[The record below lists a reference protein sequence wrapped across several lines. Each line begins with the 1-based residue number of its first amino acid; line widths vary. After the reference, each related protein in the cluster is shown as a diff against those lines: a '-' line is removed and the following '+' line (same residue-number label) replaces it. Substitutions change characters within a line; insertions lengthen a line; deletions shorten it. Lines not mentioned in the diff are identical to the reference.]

1 MLAKRI
7 LGRTSLSL
15 YPLSFGASRLV
26 GSNKI
31 EATETISAAIQ
42 LGMNHIDTA
51 PYYGFGESERL
62 TGFGIQKIDTP
73 FYLSTKVGRLVRSD
87 ATGNLATVFDYS
99 YEGAEKSL
107 SESLFRLQKKQI
119 DMAILHDVSHR
130 WHGDQTNDIFDQ
142 AMKGAYKA
150 LLQWRE
156 RGLIK
161 AIGIGINDCA
171 ISLRAIN
178 EADFD
183 FIMLAG
189 RTTLLDQEGFDI
201 VLPLC
206 LKNKIGVIAAAPFNS
221 GILATGPTSAA
232 TYFSQKPPI
241 EIVEKT
247 KKIQKICLDFDIPM
261 PAAAL
266 QLSMNHP
273 AVTSVLAGYQNSQQ
287 VQDNH
292 QYASITIP
300 QNFWDELE
308 KKGLISNASFQY

>member
-1 MLAKRI
+1 MLTKKI

-26 GSNKI
+26 GSNEI
-31 EATETISAAIQ
+31 QATETISAGIK

-62 TGFGIQKIDTP
+62 TGFGIQKINTP

-87 ATGNLATVFDYS
+87 AAGNLVTVFDYS

-107 SESLFRLQKKQI
+107 SESLFRLQINQI

-156 RGLIK
+156 CGLIK

-189 RTTLLDQEGFDI
+189 RTTLLDQEGFEK

-206 LKNKIGVIAAAPFNS
+206 LENKIGVIAAAPFNS
-221 GILATGPTSAA
+221 GILATGPTSTA

-241 EIVEKT
+241 EIIERT
-247 KKIQKICLDFDIPM
+247 EKIQKICLDFNVPM
-261 PAAAL
+261 SAAAL
-266 QLSMNHP
+266 QLAMMHP
-273 AVTSVLAGYQNSQQ
+273 AVTSVLAGYQNVQQ
-287 VQDNH
+287 VQENH
-292 QYASITIP
+292 QYAGITIP
-300 QNFWDELE
+300 KDFWNELV
-308 KKGLISNASFQY
+308 KKRLLSTMFLQ